1 MFVNYL
7 ALWQVGCNAVVG
19 DILVL
24 GHQEDVKQNEAEL
37 QGAFVSKSEREM
49 TEQRGFSVE

>member
-1 MFVNYL
+1 MSVNYL
-7 ALWQVGCNAVVG
+7 ALWQVGCNAVMG

-24 GHQEDVKQNEAEL
+24 GHQEDVKENEAEL

-49 TEQRGFSVE
+49 TE